1 MSLSAYDHIAEWY
14 DDWVSA
20 QPITEDRFV
29 REVET
34 LMGDVAG
41 QTVCDLACGQG
52 RVSRRLADLGADV
65 VGLDISSRL
74 LAIAR
79 QAETNDPRG
88 ITYLLADARFCE
100 GIADGTFDGVV
111 CHMALMDI
119 ADLAPTLVTVARIL
133 KPDGWFIFSILHPC
147 YNTPQSGEML
157 ALEGW
162 IRTISGY
169 FDEGYWKSDTRTG
182 PPGKVGAYHRTLG
195 TYINALSDAGFTLER
210 VNEPRFEGRAAEQ
223 RPIWA
228 EVPAALIG
236 RCHRQA
242 DSHASNLME
251 E

>member
-1 MSLSAYDHIAEWY
+1 MNADVTVAAYDRIAAWY
-14 DDWVSA
+14 DDWVRS
-20 QPITEDRFV
+20 QPIDEDPFFQ
-29 REVET
+29 EVEA

-52 RVSRRLADLGADV
+52 RVARRLADLGAHV
-65 VGLDISSRL
+65 LGLDISSRL

-79 QAETNDPRG
+79 QAEANDPRG
-88 ITYLLADARFCE
+88 ITYLLANSRFCE

-119 ADLAPTLVTVARIL
+119 ADLAPTVVSVARIL
-133 KPDGWFIFSILHPC
+133 KPTGWFIFSILHPC

-157 ALEGW
+157 SPEGW

-169 FDEGYWKSDTRTG
+169 FGEGYWKSDTRPG

-210 VNEPRFEGRAAEQ
+210 VNEPRLVGSHAER
-223 RPIWA
+223 RPIWN
-228 EVPAALIG
+228 EVPAALVG
-236 RCHRQA
+236 RCRK
-242 DSHASNLME
+242 
-251 E
+251 